1 MVNPFGWRDA
11 DLLLRLGADSVI
23 ISGMVIV
30 KSDLKWDR
38 KLEVG
43 DALQDRGRDQ
53 LSENSIAPR
62 GAERGTF

>member
-1 MVNPFGWRDA
+1 MVNPLGLCA
-11 DLLLRLGADSVI
+11 TDLLLRLGADSFI
-23 ISGMVIV
+23 ISGTVIV

-43 DALQDRGRDQ
+43 DALQDRGRGQ
-53 LSENSIAPR
+53 LSENSIAQR

>member
-1 MVNPFGWRDA
+1 MVNPFGWRVA

-23 ISGMVIV
+23 IFGMVIV

-43 DALQDRGRDQ
+43 DALQDRGRAQ
-53 LSENSIAPR
+53 LSEKSIAQL
-62 GAERGTF
+62 GAERGAF